1 MNTRNCS
8 LSYTSLDQVYL
19 KGSVMFQ
26 MTGGSEE
33 DSGPEPTSAWC
44 NSTSVGNTNFTF
56 QWQISDYQ
64 RKKESVKRDDSIQSS
79 TFTVQV
85 SDEGSGL
92 SAVSFI
98 TLTV

>member
-1 MNTRNCS
+1 M
-8 LSYTSLDQVYL
+8 
-19 KGSVMFQ
+19 
-26 MTGGSEE
+26 SEE
-33 DSGPEPTSAWC
+33 ESGPEASSAWC
-44 NSTSVGNTNFTF
+44 TSSSVGNTEFLFT
-56 QWQISDYQ
+56 WQISDYQ

>member
-64 RKKESVKRDDSIQSS
+64 RKKETLGRDHSIQSS

-85 SDEGSGL
+85 LISSLL
-92 SAVSFI
+92 SSCSS
-98 TLTV
+98 